1 MDLVLEP
8 KLSRSIMHPRMA
20 GSKRQDNSTGGDMAV
35 FRIAVFV
42 GSLRKEAYSRK
53 MANAM
58 IALAPATLVPGIL
71 EIGQLPLYNE
81 DLEAAPPETW
91 TAFRAKLKASEGV
104 LFVTPE
110 YNRSVPAA
118 LKNAIDVASRPKGQ
132 NVWDGK
138 PGAVVSIS
146 AGGISGFGGHHHIRQ
161 MLVCLNVP
169 AMAGPEAYIG
179 NVGKLFDESGVLVN
193 ESTKGF
199 LTTFMTSF
207 EQWVVKNVH

>member
-1 MDLVLEP
+1 M
-8 KLSRSIMHPRMA
+8 
-20 GSKRQDNSTGGDMAV
+20 STYS
-35 FRIAVFV
+35 IAVFV

-53 MANAM
+53 TAR
-58 IALAPATLVPGIL
+58 ALISAAPPSLTLEIL
-71 EIGQLPLYNE
+71 EIGHLPFYNE
-81 DLEAAPPETW
+81 DLESNPPASWVE
-91 TAFRAKLKASEGV
+91 FRSRLRSFDGV

-132 NVWDGK
+132 NMWDAK

-146 AGGISGFGGHHHIRQ
+146 NGNISGFGSHHHLRQ

-179 NVGKLFDESGVLVN
+179 NVGKLFDDHGTLTN
-193 ESTKGF
+193 DSTREF
-199 LTTFMTSF
+199 LTKFMVSYSHWMQKLAPEART
-207 EQWVVKNVH
+207 